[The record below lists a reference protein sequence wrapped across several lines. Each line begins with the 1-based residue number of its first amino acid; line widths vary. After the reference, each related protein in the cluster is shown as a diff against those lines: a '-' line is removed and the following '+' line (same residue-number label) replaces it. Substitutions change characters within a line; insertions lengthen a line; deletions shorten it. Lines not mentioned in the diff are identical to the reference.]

1 MDPLAGTAWS
11 DASTVAGF
19 VQAPPNHR
27 LIDYATGL
35 PRGRG
40 PLRVLDIGCGAG
52 RNAVPLAE
60 RGAVVVA
67 ADLSEPMLRA
77 ALTRR
82 RGGGLQ
88 FALAPMD
95 ALPVKDRAFDL
106 IVAHGVWNLAR
117 SDDELRR
124 AIREAARAADR
135 GARLFVFTFSRRTLP
150 PGARPVTGEQY
161 VFTQFSGQPQVF
173 LTWDQ
178 LIDQLATAG
187 FIADPDL
194 PLREL
199 NLPPPGQVRIS
210 GAPIIFEGGFRFV
223 GA

>member
-1 MDPLAGTAWS
+1 MDPLAGTTWS

-19 VQAPPNHR
+19 VQAPPNDR
-27 LIDYATGL
+27 LIEYASRL
-35 PRGRG
+35 QRGRG
-40 PLRVLDIGCGAG
+40 RLRVLDIGCGAG

-60 RGAVVVA
+60 QGAVVVA

-82 RGGGLQ
+82 RGAGLHL
-88 FALAPMD
+88 ALAPMD
-95 ALPVKDRAFDL
+95 ALPVRDRAFDL

-117 SDDELRR
+117 SDAELGR

-150 PGARPVTGEQY
+150 LEARPVNGEHY

-173 LTWDQ
+173 LTWEQ

-187 FIADPDL
+187 FIADPEL
-194 PLREL
+194 PLHEL
-199 NLPPPGQVRIS
+199 NLPPPGQVRIT
-210 GAPIIFEGGFRFV
+210 GMPVIFEGGFRFA